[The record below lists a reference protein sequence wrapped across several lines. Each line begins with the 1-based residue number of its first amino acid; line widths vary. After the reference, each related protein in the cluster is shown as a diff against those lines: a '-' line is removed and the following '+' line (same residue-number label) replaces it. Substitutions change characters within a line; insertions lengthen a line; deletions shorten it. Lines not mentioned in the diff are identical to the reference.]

1 MGLKYINK
9 ALNLPVSA
17 SWLALLA
24 QTVSNIHSP
33 IVASSA
39 SCLNLRSCS
48 TRCRSLRAASVPRR
62 RNYLLFVEVGERH
75 RSERRHGLKR
85 TDFLPLP
92 CAARITAA
100 VCGSN
105 FRRMRTGCGW
115 SRQRRT
121 HECFKGTVR
130 APITT
135 TTSNHSRIKT

>member
-48 TRCRSLRAASVPRR
+48 TRCRKPPSCECPTEKELLTLRGSRRKAS
-62 RNYLLFVEVGERH
+62 F
-75 RSERRHGLKR
+75 R
-85 TDFLPLP
+85 TSPWFKADRFSPVTLRCPNHCCCLRQQLPAHAHWLRLVQT
-92 CAARITAA
+92 AQDARM
-100 VCGSN
+100 
-105 FRRMRTGCGW
+105 F
-115 SRQRRT
+115 
-121 HECFKGTVR
+121 
-130 APITT
+130 
-135 TTSNHSRIKT
+135 